1 MLEAPGFNRQL
12 PPTAASLRR
21 FNDNAGVRAGIDQL
35 TTFSNELSPTLRF
48 ITPAQS
54 ACNYATLLF
63 SNVADTL
70 RLGNSLGNWQRFNL
84 ISAPGAP
91 ERAEQRGSP
100 VLRRR
105 RAAEAETRRTSCT
118 STPTRT
124 RRRPVSRK
132 ECEAGREQYIAGQA
146 VIGNVPGNQ
155 GVTPECRRLGGGG

>member
-1 MLEAPGFNRQL
+1 LLEAPDFNRQL

-21 FNDNAGVRAGIDQL
+21 FNDDASVRTGIDQL

-54 ACNYATLLF
+54 TCKYATLLF

-70 RLGNSLGNWQRFNL
+70 RLGNSLGHWQRFNL

-91 ERAEQRGSP
+91 AAANNEGVPSSAPAGGGGGNPANFIHVNPYPNTASP
-100 VLRRR
+100 GQ
-105 RAAEAETRRTSCT
+105 
-118 STPTRT
+118 PQ
-124 RRRPVSRK
+124 
-132 ECEAGREQYIAGQA
+132 ECEAGREQYIAGRA

-155 GVTPECRRLGGGG
+155 GVTPSSTTGGGG